1 MTSGRIISRLLLFAF
16 CFPVTVGCA
25 PIADIYRYTFRGTTM
40 GTTFSVTVVGE
51 FMSNQVKAELE
62 VSIKDRLD
70 KLDAM
75 MSTYKPDSEVSRFND
90 WESSDWFGV
99 SPDTAQVFQHAR
111 EVSEVTGGAFDVTV
125 APLVDVWGFGPVGPL
140 HTLPSDSDINRL
152 LGAVDFRQIEVND
165 VSTALRKTS
174 IHVKTDVSAVAKG
187 YAVDRIADL
196 LDARNYDSYL
206 IEIGGE
212 VRTRGRREEGQSW
225 RIGIEQPTENL
236 GLLQRVV
243 QLSDAALATSGDYR
257 NYFELDG
264 VRYSHTIDP
273 RTGRPIT
280 HELAAVSVI
289 DVLCV
294 RADALATALEVLGPN
309 EAYDL
314 AEELGLAVL
323 LIIREEDGSYREL
336 FTPSFLSRTVDPT
349 G

>member
-1 MTSGRIISRLLLFAF
+1 MTSGSFIFRLVLSALLFPLF
-16 CFPVTVGCA
+16 VGCA
-25 PIADIYRYTFRGTTM
+25 PSSDIYRYTFRGATM

-51 FMSNQVKAELE
+51 VMSEQAKTELDI
-62 VSIKDRLD
+62 SIKDQLD

-75 MSTYKPDSEVSRFND
+75 MSTYKPDSEISRFND

-99 SPDTAQVFQHAR
+99 SPDTAKVFQHAQD
-111 EVSEVTGGAFDVTV
+111 VSEATGGAFDITV
-125 APLVDVWGFGPVGPL
+125 APLVDAWGFGSVGPVS
-140 HTLPSDSDINRL
+140 TLPSDSDINRL
-152 LGAVDFRQIEVND
+152 LGFVGFRQLEVNHL
-165 VSTALRKTS
+165 SPAIRKTS

-187 YAVDRIADL
+187 YAVDRVADL
-196 LDARNYDSYL
+196 LDARSYDSYL

-212 VRTRGRREEGQSW
+212 VRTQGHREGGQSW
-225 RIGIEQPTENL
+225 RIGIEQPTESS
-236 GLLQRVV
+236 GLLNRVV

-273 RTGRPIT
+273 RTGRPVT

-289 DVLCV
+289 DVMCV
-294 RADALATALEVLGPN
+294 RADALATALEVLGPD